1 MMVALAATAAA
12 VAGCGGREPA
22 ATPPT
27 AAPGT
32 GPPSQLPLPVSLA
45 RDASREF
52 RAVADALVAAMREAR
67 IPGAALGILAG
78 GREEHASFGVASLS
92 SLRPV
97 TPNTLFQIGSLT
109 KTYTAT
115 AIWRLIDEG
124 ALALDAPVR
133 RYLRGLRLRDEAT
146 ITAVT
151 VANLLEH
158 TAGWYG
164 DEGFDTGD
172 DAFALTRYVDSRLPE
187 LPQLFECGEFF
198 SYNNAAFGLLGRLV
212 ELTAM
217 TDYNDALQKLV
228 LGPLGLTNTVL
239 DRAAV
244 LKRPY
249 ADGHTAMPVNGRDT
263 VAVQTPLW
271 IPRSADPAGGIWSTT
286 RDVLRYARLH
296 LGLEPPGRT
305 RIVTPASLQA
315 MQEPAVPVPGLSLAM
330 GRSWF
335 SQDVDGLRVISH
347 DGDTLGQHTVFV
359 AVPQRRFAFVLL
371 LNGQPGA
378 VAGLAALD
386 EALARY
392 PGLEP
397 LSGGVGPISA
407 LLVPAD
413 TPAAGPGGQ
422 LRARREEYAGR
433 YADPGMTETFR
444 TAGSG
449 LERTVEPTP
458 DPGSW
463 QPAIVAPPAG
473 PAAVDFLDRDIA
485 VSGGMRLPFVRN
497 RDGGVGWVS
506 DGLRLRPRV

>member
-1 MMVALAATAAA
+1 MTPALKFHFDFISPFGYFASLRIEELAARH
-12 VAGCGGREPA
+12 GR
-22 ATPPT
+22 
-27 AAPGT
+27 
-32 GPPSQLPLPVSLA
+32 
-45 RDASREF
+45 
-52 RAVADALVAAMREAR
+52 
-67 IPGAALGILAG
+67 
-78 GREEHASFGVASLS
+78 
-92 SLRPV
+92 
-97 TPNTLFQIGSLT
+97 
-109 KTYTAT
+109 
-115 AIWRLIDEG
+115 
-124 ALALDAPVR
+124 
-133 RYLRGLRLRDEAT
+133 
-146 ITAVT
+146 T
-151 VANLLEH
+151 VEWH
-158 TAGWYG
+158 
-164 DEGFDTGD
+164 
-172 DAFALTRYVDSRLPE
+172 PM
-187 LPQLFECGEFF
+187 
-198 SYNNAAFGLLGRLV
+198 LLGV
-212 ELTAM
+212 SVMKAM
-217 TDYNDALQKLV
+217 GLK
-228 LGPLGLTNTVL
+228 PLL
-239 DRAAV
+239 D
-244 LKRPY
+244 
-249 ADGHTAMPVNGRDT
+249 
-263 VAVQTPLW
+263 TPLKG
-271 IPRSADPAGGIWSTT
+271 PYTE

-315 MQEPAVPVPGLSLAM
+315 MQEPAAGVPGLELSM
-330 GRSWF
+330 GRNWF
-335 SQDVDGLRVISH
+335 VEDVDGLRVISH
-347 DGDTLGQHTVFV
+347 DGDTLGQHAVFV

-458 DPGSW
+458 EPGSW